1 MAALVS
7 MGRRSAS
14 NEIANAALFLA
25 SDESSYFR
33 GPSTWSMVARPGLK
47 WHGISPSLESP
58 IASSDRLLAAE
69 LYANLLS

>member
-1 MAALVS
+1 MAALVP
-7 MGRRSAS
+7 MGRRGAS

-33 GPSTWSMVARPGLK
+33 RRALGRWWPGPGLK
-47 WHGISPSLESP
+47 WHGISPSLEAP
-58 IASSDRLLAAE
+58 IASSVRLLAAE